1 MRILAFTQLYPTP
14 LQQALSPFNRQQF
27 AELARMHELRVIR
40 PIPWQIAMMQ
50 RLRGQALEVQPPT
63 NGSIKVQYPTYYYF
77 PRFRTDLFGPCLES
91 SVRRS
96 VERTIES
103 YRPDVLLTSWAH
115 PDGWA
120 TLQFGRRAGLPV
132 VLKVL
137 GSDVL
142 VLAKG
147 RRRQPTAE
155 TLAGVD
161 RVIAVSEDL
170 AREVVQLGAPVD
182 RVHVVP
188 EGLDTTIFSPG
199 DQSAA
204 RARLGLPPHG
214 KMILFVGN
222 LLKSKGAVDVV
233 RACALLRD
241 RGIPFFCRLVGQGN
255 DASVV
260 ERAIHSSNLGDRVVC
275 AGARPHSELAD
286 WFRSCDVVTL
296 PSYSEG
302 IPNVL
307 REAISCGK
315 PFVSTRVG
323 GIPEITDPSF
333 GMLVPPGSTSEL
345 ADGLA
350 RFLEKTPCVDPDIV
364 SRFNITWKESARRLA
379 EHLEAAVHS
388 HAADSAE
395 AERAFR
401 AS

>member
-1 MRILAFTQLYPTP
+1 MRILALTQLYPTP
-14 LQQALSPFNRQQF
+14 LQQALAPFNRQQF
-27 AELARMHELRVIR
+27 AELSRLHELRIIR
-40 PIPWQIAMMQ
+40 PIPWQISMMQ
-50 RLRGQALEVQPPT
+50 RVRGQSLSAPPGT

-91 SVRRS
+91 SVRKA
-96 VERTIES
+96 VESTIAS

-147 RRRQPTAE
+147 RRRQPTADA
-155 TLAGVD
+155 LAGVD
-161 RVIAVSEDL
+161 AVIAVSEDL
-170 AREVVQLGAPVD
+170 AREVVHLGAPAD

-199 DQSAA
+199 DQAAA
-204 RARLGLPPHG
+204 RARLGLPSHG

-241 RGIPFFCRLVGQGN
+241 RGMPFFCRLVGQGS
-255 DASVV
+255 DASLVS
-260 ERAIHSSNLGDRVVC
+260 RAISSCNLDDRVTCV
-275 AGARPHSELAD
+275 GARPHSELAD
-286 WFRSCDVVTL
+286 WFRACDVVTL

-315 PFVSTRVG
+315 PFVSTLVG

-333 GMLVPPGSTSEL
+333 GILVAPGSTTGL
-345 ADGLA
+345 ADALA
-350 RFLEKTPCVDPDIV
+350 RFLEKTPCVDPAIV
-364 SRFNITWKESARRLA
+364 NRINITWKESARRLA
-379 EHLEAAVHS
+379 EHLEAAVRA
-388 HAADSAE
+388 HASLARESRGMSA
-395 AERAFR
+395 
-401 AS
+401 